1 MVSIIVGYRY
11 LELRW
16 IWFLHS
22 HTVTCRVDENAC
34 LQWLL
39 AGAWNFAS
47 LSSLCIV
54 CEWGRAKNMCQNL
67 IDSDVVQKWERRKT
81 DRCAWKIRC
90 RCPSDEDLECFVF
103 SRTLSK
109 GDGYSTTEI
118 SSGFMQQ
125 RGSFRM
131 HMWINPTTW
140 SQYGGRWIA
149 FGSFLIYISIANI
162 QPLSQSGVA
171 GRLTDAYDYLVH
183 GEV

>member
-54 CEWGRAKNMCQNL
+54 CEWGGAKNMCQNL

-90 RCPSDEDLECFVF
+90 TRPSDEDLECFVF

-109 GDGYSTTEI
+109 GDGCSTTEI
-118 SSGFMQQ
+118 SL
-125 RGSFRM
+125 GSHYATKRFISDAYVDQS
-131 HMWINPTTW
+131 H
-140 SQYGGRWIA
+140 Y
-149 FGSFLIYISIANI
+149 LISIWWEMNCLWEFSDI
-162 QPLSQSGVA
+162 HFH
-171 GRLTDAYDYLVH
+171 R
-183 GEV
+183 